1 MHFDFPC
8 RPLPTTHYH
17 LPQPFSPTLPPASC
31 FPTEV
36 VRNSLRS
43 RGDNIA
49 RARYGAG
56 WKCEDPE
63 KTVEVTWETKRKKND
78 NVVVR
83 RIKKKTFTF
92 RFVAF
97 ERHPTNSSRML
108 KRIRTYRRTITRK
121 DTAKQPLDHLDGQQ
135 QQDATTTTLSTTPA
149 DPPSFTPSAPLLL
162 DIKQEAKVKQEA
174 KKEKEDM

>member
-8 RPLPTTHYH
+8 RPPLTQYQ
-17 LPQPFSPTLPPASC
+17 LQQPFSPSVPTLPPASC
-31 FPTEV
+31 FPPEV
-36 VRNSLRS
+36 LRNTLRS

-83 RIKKKTFTF
+83 RIKKKVFTF
-92 RFVAF
+92 RFIAY
-97 ERHPTNSSRML
+97 ERHPTNTSRML

-121 DTAKQPLDHLDGQQ
+121 DTAKQPLDLNGEPLDANILA
-135 QQDATTTTLSTTPA
+135 DATPRTS
-149 DPPSFTPSAPLLL
+149 SSAPLL
-162 DIKQEAKVKQEA
+162 EVKQE
-174 KKEKEDM
+174 KVEKDERNKNACK